1 MCFCFFFLHYT
12 DFFAFILGERVC
24 MSAQDPLQYFY
35 LYVICRKLAHS
46 KCRSVAGACHVYVV
60 AVVIISIVTK
70 KFETFAAQVFIFQFK
85 KKTLDSPSPKFMEP
99 AEKRQQIPPPERDSK
114 FSKQIKLSTK
124 RKEVDRLH
132 QIGCEKKLKLLKLN
146 LNERRYVWRAH
157 EKRRRETDIN
167 GLSGRVTSAICL
179 DSNETQMRMWNAKK
193 KRERNQYATLL
204 CICTARCMCRTWI
217 EVERVW
223 PLSVWYAA
231 HKRSSRDINCNSF
244 FLS

>member
-1 MCFCFFFLHYT
+1 
-12 DFFAFILGERVC
+12 
-24 MSAQDPLQYFY
+24 
-35 LYVICRKLAHS
+35 
-46 KCRSVAGACHVYVV
+46 
-60 AVVIISIVTK
+60 
-70 KFETFAAQVFIFQFK
+70 
-85 KKTLDSPSPKFMEP
+85 MEP
-99 AEKRQQIPPPERDSK
+99 AEKRQQIFQADKAEH
-114 FSKQIKLSTK
+114 QTK
-124 RKEVDRLH
+124 RSRSIASNRLRKKA
-132 QIGCEKKLKLLKLN
+132 QIVKIQFEWETVCVESTRKK
-146 LNERRYVWRAH
+146 
-157 EKRRRETDIN
+157 RRETDIN

-244 FLS
+244 FFVIKAI